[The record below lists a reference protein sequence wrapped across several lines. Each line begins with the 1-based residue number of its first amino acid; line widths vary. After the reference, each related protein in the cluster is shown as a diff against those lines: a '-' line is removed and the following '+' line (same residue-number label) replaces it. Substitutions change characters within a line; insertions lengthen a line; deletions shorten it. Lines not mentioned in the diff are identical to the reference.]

1 MAKISL
7 TQRDVREA
15 LKDVVREE
23 MQKENAVKQQLR
35 LKEAK
40 KINYGDNCPYC
51 KAVVSLI
58 SKNGEWKEVGKN
70 LYLVQAC
77 PACKEEIWCRIIEQ
91 RSSDSMFAETIVTG
105 VFMKKSDVIRDKTQ
119 KTQSNTEEKP
129 HPAPKVFR
137 NNSIDTSDNSVKIY
151 DIKMYGDTVKLGE
164 K

>member
-51 KAVVSLI
+51 EAVVSLI
-58 SKNGEWKEVGKN
+58 SKNGEWKDNTAKVWQIYTLANG
-70 LYLVQAC
+70 LYTNHYLC
-77 PACKEEIWCRIIEQ
+77 
-91 RSSDSMFAETIVTG
+91 SMVSHRF
-105 VFMKKSDVIRDKTQ
+105 
-119 KTQSNTEEKP
+119 
-129 HPAPKVFR
+129 
-137 NNSIDTSDNSVKIY
+137 
-151 DIKMYGDTVKLGE
+151 
-164 K
+164 